1 MHYVGV
7 DYHKKSSQVTVMDER
22 GKVLKEGQIANSRQA
37 LAALLEGMG
46 EEASAMLEA
55 GRNWPVT

>member
-1 MHYVGV
+1 
-7 DYHKKSSQVTVMDER
+7 MDER

-55 GRNWPVT
+55 GRNWPVM